1 MSKKKQYFQTKLF
14 KKLQKTQ
21 ETVKSKIGSMI
32 LSSNCPVCGSKNSI
46 FIKEQDGSW
55 ILSSLGINMLLRRY
69 KYAIYE

>member
-21 ETVKSKIGSMI
+21 ETVKSKIGRMI

-46 FIKEQDGSW
+46 FIKEQDGS
-55 ILSSLGINMLLRRY
+55 
-69 KYAIYE
+69 

>member
-1 MSKKKQYFQTKLF
+1 M
-14 KKLQKTQ
+14 QKTKSQ
-21 ETVKSKIGSMI
+21 ETVKSKIGRMI

-55 ILSSLGINMLLRRY
+55 ILSSLGINMLLKRY